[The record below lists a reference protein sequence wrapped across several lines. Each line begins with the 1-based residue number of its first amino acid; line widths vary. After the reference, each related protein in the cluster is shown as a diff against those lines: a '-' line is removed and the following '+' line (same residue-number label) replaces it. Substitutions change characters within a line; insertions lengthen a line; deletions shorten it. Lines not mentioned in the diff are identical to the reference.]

1 MGSWETF
8 KLGAGSRDQ
17 KCASS
22 KTQSQRISEQKCLM
36 YPDQGGSS
44 NTIAQI
50 EGGENKKN
58 DQKSAAPSSQWPLKD
73 PNLVFESRT
82 KNVHR
87 RQRELFENNF
97 VFFISQK
104 MGTFSRAQLRESRNG

>member
-1 MGSWETF
+1 
-8 KLGAGSRDQ
+8 
-17 KCASS
+17 
-22 KTQSQRISEQKCLM
+22 M

-44 NTIAQI
+44 NTIAGI
-50 EGGENKKN
+50 EGGENKEN
-58 DQKSAAPSSQWPLKD
+58 DQKSVAPSSQWSLKD

-97 VFFISQK
+97 LVSQK
-104 MGTFSRAQLRESRNG
+104 VGTFSRAQLRESRNG